1 MKKSKLNKHTIEF
14 GNKDKSAR
22 KKTLLKYVNL
32 IPKDLNNIANNSF
45 EETETSSEKFL
56 ELLNNGEI
64 NIMQKDSFGWGYLH
78 YAAARNNSD
87 IIKALIKKGAN
98 IEEKSIDMETPL
110 LVAVIFENISA
121 IKTLLK
127 YDANKY
133 IHDKDGNHLLYIA
146 KIQNNKELN
155 NVLNLENEM
164 KNINIFENS
173 ILSVDKM
180 IEEVRNSMSK
190 EEAKTLSLMVDR
202 EISTR
207 IVRTTETNRKR

>member
-1 MKKSKLNKHTIEF
+1 MKKSKFNKHTIEF

-180 IEEVRNSMSK
+180 IEEVRKSMSK

>member
-1 MKKSKLNKHTIEF
+1 MKKSTFNKHTIEF
-14 GNKDKSAR
+14 GNKDKSTR

-180 IEEVRNSMSK
+180 IEEVRKSMSK

>member
-1 MKKSKLNKHTIEF
+1 MKKSTFNKYPIEF
-14 GNKDKSAR
+14 GNEDKSTK

-32 IPKDLNNIANNSF
+32 IPKDLNNITNNSF
-45 EETETSSEKFL
+45 EGNETSSEKFL

-64 NIMQKDSFGWGYLH
+64 DIMKTDKFGWGYLH

-98 IEEKSIDMETPL
+98 IEQKTTEMETPL
-110 LVAVIFENISA
+110 LIAVIFENISA

-127 YDANKY
+127 YGANKY
-133 IHDKDGNHLLYIA
+133 VYDQNGNHLLYIA
-146 KIQNNKELN
+146 KIQKNKELN

-173 ILSVDKM
+173 ILSLEKM
-180 IEEVRNSMSK
+180 IEEVRKSMSQ
-190 EEAKTLSLMVDR
+190 EEANILSMQIDK

-207 IVRTTETNRKR
+207 IIAGTKRTR

>member
-1 MKKSKLNKHTIEF
+1 MKKSTFNKHTIEF
-14 GNKDKSAR
+14 GNKEKSAR

-180 IEEVRNSMSK
+180 IEEVRKSMSK

-207 IVRTTETNRKR
+207 IVRTTETNKKR